1 MSFLANMFGGGNN
14 APQAP
19 SESQSQQPTQQQAT
33 QQQQP
38 QQPQQQS
45 SQEQQS
51 TQGQQSQ
58 SQNPLDSF
66 RNLFDNKDTQ
76 DSNNP
81 PSMRIPQSKLG
92 EVAQTLDFSQS
103 IPPEAL
109 ARLQE
114 GDFSALGEVLN
125 SVARSAYTQALDHS
139 TGVTEH
145 YLNQR
150 LKSERDSY
158 STQARVSTV
167 ESQLNVSDL
176 DPVAQDMFR
185 ETARRVSTSN
195 PTLSAK
201 QVEEQTWS
209 MMQAFSN
216 QFNREGKQVAANKPK
231 AIDYDQLGGWAD

>member
-1 MSFLANMFGGGNN
+1 MSFLANMFGGGSSN
-14 APQAP
+14 QAP
-19 SESQSQQPTQQQAT
+19 AASTPEPQQQQQQTAPATQGEGQQTT
-33 QQQQP
+33 QQQQAP
-38 QQPQQQS
+38 
-45 SQEQQS
+45 
-51 TQGQQSQ
+51 
-58 SQNPLDSF
+58 SQNPLDSWKS
-66 RNLFDNKDTQ
+66 LFDNKDTQ

-81 PSMRIPQSKLG
+81 PSMRIPQAKLG
-92 EVAQTLDFSQS
+92 EIAQTLDFSQS

-114 GDFSALGEVLN
+114 GDFSALGDVLN
-125 SVARSAYTQALDHS
+125 SVARNAYMQALDHS

-145 YLNQR
+145 YLNTR
-150 LKSERDSY
+150 LQSERDTFN
-158 STQARVSTV
+158 TQARVSTV

-185 ETARRVSTSN
+185 ETARRVSVSN
-195 PTLSAK
+195 PTLNAK

-231 AIDYDQLGGWAD
+231 EVDYDQLGGWSNTEN